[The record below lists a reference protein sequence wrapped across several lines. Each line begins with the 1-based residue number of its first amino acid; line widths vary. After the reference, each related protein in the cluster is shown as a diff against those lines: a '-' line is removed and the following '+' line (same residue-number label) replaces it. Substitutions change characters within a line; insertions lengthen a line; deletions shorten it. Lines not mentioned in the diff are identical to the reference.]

1 MWAATGITCF
11 ALADVMEG
19 SSVFQLNKKERAAA
33 NEFIKKQDKPYAG
46 AIGGQFS
53 YIFTPT
59 SIGCVIK
66 VLNHFTG
73 EECDVTDYEE
83 W

>member
-1 MWAATGITCF
+1 M
-11 ALADVMEG
+11 
-19 SSVFQLNKKERAAA
+19 FQLNEKERAAA

-46 AIGGQFS
+46 PTGGQFS

-59 SIGCVIK
+59 TIGCVIK
-66 VLNHFTG
+66 VVNHFTG
-73 EECDVTDYEE
+73 EECDVTDYEN